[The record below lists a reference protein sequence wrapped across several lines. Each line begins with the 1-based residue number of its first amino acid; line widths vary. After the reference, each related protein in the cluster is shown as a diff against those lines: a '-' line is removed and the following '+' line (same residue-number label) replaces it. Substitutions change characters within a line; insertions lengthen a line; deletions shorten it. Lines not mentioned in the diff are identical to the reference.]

1 MANYLVT
8 GGCGF
13 IGSHLVAALLE
24 QGHRVRVL
32 DDLSSGSAQ
41 RISTRAQLHI
51 GNVSDLKTVHGCM
64 QDVDGCYHLAA
75 VSSAHKSGDD
85 WLSSHQ
91 VNLTGSINVLKAAS
105 VRLTPV
111 VYASS
116 ASVYGDNANVPL
128 AEHAALRP
136 CSAYAADKLGTEMHA
151 RTASL
156 RHGVPTIG
164 LRLFGVYGPGQNP
177 DSPYT
182 GVLSGFIESLMRGE
196 SITLPG
202 DGEQVRDLIHI
213 SDVVRFFLAAM
224 GKASLHSQVFNVCS
238 GQTTTLRQV
247 ADLLTRIS
255 GSPHPVTFGEPHR
268 GDLRFSVGDPHNSRH
283 FLGLRAELPI
293 GDGLRM
299 LLNSMY
305 DRRQEGATQSSLNH
319 SVRTRSARATDAA
332 CRVFATDP
340 KLPQPASG

>member
-24 QGHRVRVL
+24 QGHQVRVL

-41 RISTRAQLHI
+41 RISTRAQLRI
-51 GNVSDLKTVHGCM
+51 GCVSDLQVVHSCM
-64 QDVDGCYHLAA
+64 QGVDGCYHLAA

-85 WLSSHQ
+85 WLGSHR
-91 VNLTGSINVLKAAS
+91 VNLTGSINVFKAAS
-105 VRLTPV
+105 VRRTPV

-116 ASVYGDNANVPL
+116 AAVYGDNANVPL
-128 AEHAALRP
+128 AEYAALRP
-136 CSAYAADKLGTEMHA
+136 CSAYAADKLGTELHA

-182 GVLSGFIESLMRGE
+182 GVLSGFIERLMRGE
-196 SITLPG
+196 SITVPG

-213 SDVVRFFLAAM
+213 SDAIRFLLAAM

-247 ADLLTRIS
+247 ADLLTRIA
-255 GSPHPVTFGEPHR
+255 GSPHPVTFGQPNR
-268 GDLRFSVGDPHNSRH
+268 GDLAFSVGDTHNARH
-283 FLGLRAELPI
+283 ILGLHAELPI
-293 GDGLRM
+293 GDGLRQ
-299 LLNSMY
+299 LLASLPSRLQEISQPTLHPVT
-305 DRRQEGATQSSLNH
+305 RR
-319 SVRTRSARATDAA
+319 RSPAPNASTYRA
-332 CRVFATDP
+332 FASDP
-340 KLPQPASG
+340 DLPQPVSG